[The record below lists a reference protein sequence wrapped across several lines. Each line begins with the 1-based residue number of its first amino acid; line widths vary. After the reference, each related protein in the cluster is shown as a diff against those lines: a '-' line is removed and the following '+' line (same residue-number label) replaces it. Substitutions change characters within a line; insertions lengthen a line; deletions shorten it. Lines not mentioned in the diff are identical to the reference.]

1 MRDNIPY
8 TDISKVATAN
18 CAQQRLTLGSMQ
30 IQAIDSKLARAQNI
44 ERIQQWEGI
53 INEMPHSESIA
64 RFIEFFGNPTPANSV
79 ASSSKITG
87 MIGAPL
93 SNVSPPANTNSTT
106 TTNILT
112 PTDTTT
118 ASIEMPSADVVP
130 SVTVQGSSERFLSPI
145 AQLVALKSANKE
157 LELSSEQRE
166 LSRLENEIYA
176 KVYCQLAQAS
186 KESSSGKQAIAT
198 FDALQE
204 QVFKNAD
211 MNSPAVERAKLS
223 LKQQS
228 EIWHNRYFEELRFL
242 SEPVA
247 SKEQKRKLGTIV
259 AAALGGFLGLFLGAI
274 ALWVREWWSNNFSAA
289 DFS

>member
-1 MRDNIPY
+1 MRDNIAY
-8 TDISKVATAN
+8 TDISKSATAN
-18 CAQQRLTLGSMQ
+18 CVKQRQTLGSLQ

-64 RFIEFFGNPTPANSV
+64 RFIQFFGNPTPANTAAL
-79 ASSSKITG
+79 ASKTTE

-93 SNVSPPANTNSTT
+93 SNISPPANTHSTT
-106 TTNILT
+106 IANTLT
-112 PTDTTT
+112 PTDTT
-118 ASIEMPSADVVP
+118 ASIEMPSADLVP

-166 LSRLENEIYA
+166 RARLESEIYA
-176 KVYCQLAQAS
+176 KVYCQLAQDTKA
-186 KESSSGKQAIAT
+186 SSSGKQAIAT
-198 FDALQE
+198 FDALQA
-204 QVFKNAD
+204 QALKNAD
-211 MNSPAVERAKLS
+211 INSPAVERAKLN
-223 LKQQS
+223 LEQQS
-228 EIWHNRYFEELRFL
+228 ATWHNRYFEELRFL
-242 SEPVA
+242 SEPVIA
-247 SKEQKRKLGTIV
+247 KEQKRKLGTMV

-274 ALWVREWWSNNFSAA
+274 ALWVREWWSNHFSAA